1 MAMFLPIFASDKLAR
16 VREGIVGI
24 CIAISLAFAVG
35 LPATF
40 ATAQAA
46 DATVPPPQLPL
57 KAPWQPSVIQPY
69 DWTGL
74 YVGAHLGYAGGRSNW
89 STPPDLASSLDL
101 FQSSDIFTGS
111 GSYFGGLQIGY
122 DFMLANRLVLG
133 VQLDAS
139 FPGFRRNDISIG
151 GTSIFST
158 PEIGLASYSET
169 VLHSGT
175 LRGRVGYAPANW
187 LFYATGGFAWTY
199 NQLTLR
205 QLADDT
211 TDSPFLWR
219 LGWVAG
225 LGVEYAFAPNWSAN
239 IEYLVTR
246 YGNSSVLC
254 LFPVATTTCTVY
266 PPLTAPR
273 MHWGISPTV

>member
-1 MAMFLPIFASDKLAR
+1 MRCRVQRFRTVGPAAITKFARAIWTAALLAAAPAMAAEVPMA
-16 VREGIVGI
+16 
-24 CIAISLAFAVG
+24 AV
-35 LPATF
+35 
-40 ATAQAA
+40 
-46 DATVPPPQLPL
+46 
-57 KAPWQPSVIQPY
+57 KAPWQPPVVQPY

-89 STPPDLASSLDL
+89 SASPDLASSLDL

-122 DFMLANRLVLG
+122 DFMLANRVVLG
-133 VQLDAS
+133 LQLDAS
-139 FPGFRRNDISIG
+139 FPGFPRHGVSVG

-158 PEIGLASYSET
+158 PEIGLASYSES

-199 NQLTLR
+199 NQLTLT

-225 LGVEYAFAPNWSAN
+225 LGVEWAFAPNWTVN
-239 IEYLVTR
+239 LEYLYTK

-254 LFPVATTTCTVY
+254 LFPVATTACTVY
-266 PPLTAPR
+266 PPLTALR
-273 MHWGISPTV
+273 IHWGISPTV